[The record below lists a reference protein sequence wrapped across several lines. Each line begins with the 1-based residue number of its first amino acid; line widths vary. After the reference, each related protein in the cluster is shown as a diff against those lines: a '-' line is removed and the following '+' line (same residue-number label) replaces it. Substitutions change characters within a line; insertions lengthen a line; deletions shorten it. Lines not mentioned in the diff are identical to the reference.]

1 MELMAYYMSFLLF
14 FPLCAALV
22 FVDDYGTAWS
32 YGDGRIRNRTYAI
45 E

>member
-1 MELMAYYMSFLLF
+1 MAYYIYFLF
-14 FPLCAALV
+14 FSLCAALV